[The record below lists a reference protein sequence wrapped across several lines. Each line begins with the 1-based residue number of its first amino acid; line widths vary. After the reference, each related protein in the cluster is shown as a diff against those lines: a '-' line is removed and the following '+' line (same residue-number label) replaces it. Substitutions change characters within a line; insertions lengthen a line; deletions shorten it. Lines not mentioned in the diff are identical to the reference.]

1 MDVSDDF
8 KTLEHAI
15 AESKWAYKKDAKR
28 KTYSF
33 QRIMW
38 AMHKVYD
45 SIDNDVGRLI
55 LSHPF
60 LA

>member
-1 MDVSDDF
+1 VDVSDEF
-8 KTLEHAI
+8 KTLDDAI
-15 AESKWAYKKDAKR
+15 AESKWVFKKDAKR
-28 KTYSF
+28 KTHSF

-55 LSHPF
+55 LSHPR